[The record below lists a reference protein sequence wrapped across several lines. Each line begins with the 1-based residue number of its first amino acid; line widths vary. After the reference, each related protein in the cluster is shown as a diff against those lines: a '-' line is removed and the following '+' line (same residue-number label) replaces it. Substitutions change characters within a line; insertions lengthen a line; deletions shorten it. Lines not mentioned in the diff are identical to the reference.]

1 MDKQTPQETNSWAM
15 IRTLVLVAAISGL
28 MVALSYLVTIPYI
41 TKNKEEALK
50 KAVMEVIPGANNI
63 KILARSLD
71 DLIVP
76 FKKGQKYLSK
86 YYLGFNSSSKLLGIA
101 LEASGQ
107 GFVDKIS
114 LIYGYNPQKEL
125 ITGIKILES
134 KETPGVGDKID
145 KDPLFLKN
153 FEALDVKL
161 SSPKLNIIND
171 IEVVKRGSK
180 QHPWQIDAITGATIS
195 SKAIGKILQESNK
208 SNLPPLVKY
217 IRSNKKIKGIENIK
231 NLKKKEGN

>member
-1 MDKQTPQETNSWAM
+1 
-15 IRTLVLVAAISGL
+15 
-28 MVALSYLVTIPYI
+28 
-41 TKNKEEALK
+41 
-50 KAVMEVIPGANNI
+50 
-63 KILARSLD
+63 
-71 DLIVP
+71 
-76 FKKGQKYLSK
+76 
-86 YYLGFNSSSKLLGIA
+86 
-101 LEASGQ
+101 
-107 GFVDKIS
+107 
-114 LIYGYNPQKEL
+114 
-125 ITGIKILES
+125 LES
-134 KETPGVGDKID
+134 KETPGLGDKID